1 MHRYKCTDMHKKR
14 TRILLV
20 NLLHTLAKFLKVP
33 LPQKRQCRKNIWNTV
48 MCPKC
53 VQYQVFGKQ
62 VGGPGWKRISSTT
75 ESPPHKTCHTSK
87 LPVVLM
93 DRAGR
98 RGRKKNNSKERREW
112 IQWIIHFFRH
122 GLPKICSI
130 SPAQIEVEKWCHVI
144 QQ

>member
-62 VGGPGWKRISSTT
+62 VGGPG
-75 ESPPHKTCHTSK
+75 
-87 LPVVLM
+87 
-93 DRAGR
+93 
-98 RGRKKNNSKERREW
+98 
-112 IQWIIHFFRH
+112 
-122 GLPKICSI
+122 
-130 SPAQIEVEKWCHVI
+130 
-144 QQ
+144 